1 MLELASLAPSARRAD
16 ARRVRASVVAFGAR
30 TEFRSRPA
38 AESARA
44 RRARRIVDAVCALF
58 SSLLAESLNLNF
70 SSIWNACKARKRSPT
85 APHTHLAAF

>member
-44 RRARRIVDAVCALF
+44 RRARRLASTLLLSFFF
-58 SSLLAESLNLNF
+58 SRAESL
-70 SSIWNACKARKRSPT
+70 RS
-85 APHTHLAAF
+85 